1 MTYYRQEDLKRFPQI
16 AELSPELAEKFF
28 SYYSAATSGESALTS
43 REKALIALAVA
54 HALKC
59 PYCIDAYTTASL
71 ERGADPQ
78 QMMEAVHISS
88 AMAAG
93 ISLAHGIQMQNHLR
107 EKGLVD

>member
-1 MTYYRQEDLKRFPQI
+1 MSYYHQSDLKNFSKI
-16 AELSPELAEKFF
+16 TDLAPDLGKKFF
-28 SYYSAATSGESALTS
+28 EYYESATSGESALS
-43 REKALIALAVA
+43 SKEKALIALAVA

-59 PYCIDAYTTASL
+59 PYCIDAYTTTCL

-93 ISLAHGIQMQNHLR
+93 VSLIHGVQMQNHLR
-107 EKGLVD
+107 DMGACD